1 MSSIAP
7 MNPPTPRA
15 LFAGQVASSTR
26 LTVDTALDVARG
38 ARPGANP
45 TVVFLATVQGG
56 SPSGRRPQGEGA
68 GSDEATPPSPP
79 SPIWRIQLRPQ
90 GSAETVTLL
99 IDDRSSA
106 VRGLPDPLAGDRA
119 ASWIRWIHDGSRGG
133 ALWQTIVF
141 LTGVLP
147 LVFAVTGV
155 MMWLRGRRSRKALR
169 ARQNAD
175 AGVLQAA
182 E

>member
-1 MSSIAP
+1 
-7 MNPPTPRA
+7 MNPQQQRA

-45 TVVFLATVQGG
+45 MVVFLATVEGNA
-56 SPSGRRPQGEGA
+56 PSGRRPQDERTGA
-68 GSDEATPPSPP
+68 DEATPPSPT
-79 SPIWRIQLRPQ
+79 WRIQLRPQ

-133 ALWQTIVF
+133 ALWQAIVF

-155 MMWLRGRRSRKALR
+155 MMWLRGRRSRRALR
-169 ARQNAD
+169 ARQNAE